1 VKLTATTSGSV
12 RIAIHAKPRAK
23 KSRVVGVHGE
33 ALSLAIAA
41 PPVDGAANKEV
52 VRFLAELFGVPRG
65 GVTLVRGTSAR
76 MKLLDVEGA
85 TVDSM
90 RQALEQALR
99 AKC

>member
-23 KSRVVGVHGE
+23 KSRVVGIHGE

-52 VRFLAELFGVPRG
+52 VRFLAELFGVAVGR
-65 GVTLVRGTSAR
+65 VTLIRGTSAR
-76 MKLLDVEGA
+76 MKLFDIDGTNADAMRGVLD
-85 TVDSM
+85 
-90 RQALEQALR
+90 QHL
-99 AKC
+99 